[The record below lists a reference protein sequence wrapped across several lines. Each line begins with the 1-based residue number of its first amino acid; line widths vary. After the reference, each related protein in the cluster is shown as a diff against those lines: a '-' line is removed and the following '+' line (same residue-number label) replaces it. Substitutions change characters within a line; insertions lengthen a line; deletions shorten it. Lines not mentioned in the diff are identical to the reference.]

1 MSSLPHIVH
10 LITHL
15 GRGGAARNVLLSC
28 LGLVRRGF
36 RVSLLSGPSES
47 PEREL
52 IEQACSAGV
61 VFQTLLHL
69 QREIH
74 PLADLAAAREIREA
88 LRRARP
94 DLLHTHQSK
103 AGLLGRWIGKKLFQV
118 PVVHTAH
125 GHVFEGYFS
134 DWRTACFVE
143 LERQA
148 ARWCDRLIGL
158 TWREV
163 EDHLALG
170 VGFRARWRVIHS
182 GIDPAAIR
190 DRGKAG
196 ADVRRSMGFPGD
208 AIVLASVGRLEPVK
222 GIVDFLPYFRRAL
235 LREPR
240 LRWVIIG
247 DGSARSRIEEAIR
260 GLDLV
265 GKVALGGWL
274 ENPHGLIAGCDALLH
289 PARNEGMGRA
299 IVEAFALGLPVF
311 AANAGSIPELLSDPA
326 RGLLFDWR
334 RREAIP
340 DRLLEFVGQLPEL
353 AAARETRMAA
363 AQEYS
368 VEGMVEKLALVYRDI
383 LC

>member
-1 MSSLPHIVH
+1 MSSGPHLVH

-15 GRGGAARNVLLSC
+15 GRGGAARNVLLSS

-36 RVSLLSGPSES
+36 RVTLLSGPSES

-52 IEQACSAGV
+52 IEQTRSAGIAL
-61 VFQTLLHL
+61 QTLPHL

-74 PLADLAAAREIREA
+74 LLADLEAAREIREA
-88 LRRARP
+88 LRRTRP

-118 PVVHTAH
+118 PVVHTPH

-158 TWREV
+158 TQKEV

-170 VGFRARWRVIHS
+170 VGSREQWRVIHS
-182 GIDPAAIR
+182 GIDPVAIR
-190 DRGKAG
+190 QAAEAG
-196 ADVRRSMGFPGD
+196 ADPRRSFGFSKD
-208 AIVLASVGRLEPVK
+208 TIVLASVGRLEPVK
-222 GIVDFLPYFRRAL
+222 GILDFLPCLSRAF

-247 DGSARSRIEEAIR
+247 DGAARPKIEEAIR

-265 GKVALGGWL
+265 GKVVPAGWL
-274 ENPHGLIAGCDALLH
+274 ENPHALLAGCDALLH
-289 PARNEGMGRA
+289 PALNEGMGRA
-299 IVEAFALGLPVF
+299 IVEGLALGLPVF
-311 AANAGSIPELLSDPA
+311 ASSAGSIPELLSDPA

-334 RREAIP
+334 RRETLP
-340 DRLLEFVGQLPEL
+340 ERLLEFVERLPEL
-353 AAARETRMAA
+353 ASGREIRIKSAE
-363 AQEYS
+363 EYS
-368 VEGMVEKLALVYRDI
+368 VERMVEKLARTYGGI
-383 LC
+383 LG